1 MTVESE
7 VSKAELRVAAVEAA
21 ADECAHT
28 CEEFRQHKWL
38 GEVIV
43 SASVQAFYPLLDQ
56 TSSREHQN
64 RSFNPPLAQF
74 AADFEATEVRQAN
87 IEKNGVVGDVR
98 AQLKRLRTR
107 FRHVHRV
114 GIFPQGTPDETGD
127 LPLVFDQ
134 ENTHRL
140 VLHHRITT
148 SEPLGVKKSANL
160 CE

>member
-28 CEEFRQHKWL
+28 SEEFRQHKWL

-43 SASVQAFYPLLDQ
+43 SACVQAFYPLLDQ

-98 AQLKRLRTR
+98 AHPNPLPTP
-107 FRHVHRV
+107 
-114 GIFPQGTPDETGD
+114 FPPPPPAELSPHPTPDE
-127 LPLVFDQ
+127 
-134 ENTHRL
+134 
-140 VLHHRITT
+140 
-148 SEPLGVKKSANL
+148 
-160 CE
+160 